1 MCLNVTAESL
11 DSVLSAP
18 WPPTS
23 MYGKAKAPFITAVS
37 REAGAE
43 TETTSEEEE
52 NEERSRFSGHFNVAI
67 ETLITEFFAT
77 IGDQSL
83 DPFELGGHLKGKDIW
98 FNAFKAYRE

>member
-1 MCLNVTAESL
+1 MCLNVTVESL
-11 DSVLSAP
+11 SSVLDAP

-23 MYGKAKAPFITAVS
+23 MYGKAKAPFVTAVS
-37 REAGAE
+37 REAGAG
-43 TETTSEEEE
+43 TETVSDEED
-52 NEERSRFSGHFNVAI
+52 NEERSQFSGHFNVAI

-83 DPFELGGHLKGKDIW
+83 DPFELGGHLKENDIW